1 MSASSNL
8 FEPIRGGR
16 LPAAIAEQIREAIFS
31 GRLLPGERLPSE
43 RDFAKIF
50 GASAVVVR
58 EALHTLQAAG
68 LLEIRYGATGG
79 AFVAELTHRPL
90 TESLS
95 TLLRVG
101 KTTIAQITEA
111 RLVIEPEVAGFAAIR
126 RRAKLLAPLERNLE
140 ETTSRLERKRE
151 ARLLNLEYHK
161 LLVEI
166 TGNPFFIAC
175 LCSLIENLEGNTA
188 YMDLNMGA
196 VTDTLEYHQRI
207 FRAVKRGDAAEAA
220 QQMRRHILHIHRR
233 MAQAE
238 RAAQRSAE
246 LSAPR

>member
-1 MSASSNL
+1 MVVKSPGSEL

-16 LPAAIAEQIREAIFS
+16 LAPAIVEQIREAIFS
-31 GRLLPGERLPSE
+31 GRLRPGDRLPSE
-43 RDFAKIF
+43 RSFAKIF

-58 EALHTLQAAG
+58 EALHTLEASG

-90 TESLS
+90 MESLS
-95 TLLRVG
+95 TLLRLG

-111 RLVIEPEVAGFAAIR
+111 RLVIEPEVAGLAAIR
-126 RRAKLLAPLERNLE
+126 RRAGLLAPLERNLE
-140 ETTSRLERKRE
+140 ETATKLGSKRE

-166 TGNPFFIAC
+166 TGNPFFTAC
-175 LCSLIENLEGNTA
+175 LCSLIENLEGNTL

-196 VTDTLEYHQRI
+196 VTDTLEYHQQI

-220 QQMRRHILHIHRR
+220 RQMRRHIVHIHRGMVR
-233 MAQAE
+233 AK
-238 RAAQRSAE
+238 RAAAGR
-246 LSAPR
+246 

>member
-1 MSASSNL
+1 MSKASAEL
-8 FEPIRGGR
+8 FGPVAGGR
-16 LPAAIAEQIREAIFS
+16 LAVAIVEQIREAIFS
-31 GRLLPGERLPSE
+31 GRLSPGERLPSE
-43 RDFAKIF
+43 REFAKIF
-50 GASAVVVR
+50 GASAVVIR
-58 EALHTLQAAG
+58 EALHALEAAG
-68 LLEIRYGATGG
+68 LVTIRYGTTGG
-79 AFVAELTHRPL
+79 AYVAELTHRPL

-95 TLLRVG
+95 TLLRAG

-126 RRAKLLAPLERNLE
+126 RRAKRLAPLERNLE
-140 ETTSRLERKRE
+140 ETATLLGRIRE

-196 VTDTLEYHQRI
+196 VTDTLEYHRKI
-207 FRAVKRGDAAEAA
+207 FRAVKRGDAAAA
-220 QQMRRHILHIHRR
+220 ATEMRRHIVDIHRR
-233 MAQAE
+233 MA
-238 RAAQRSAE
+238 RAKRTA
-246 LSAPR
+246 